1 MIRVMCVDD
10 QVLLR
15 ESLLYML
22 EKTEGIE
29 PVDGG
34 KDGYEAID
42 NCKKYHPDVILMDI
56 RMGEGI
62 DGIETTRRIKAL
74 YPSVKVIILTTFE
87 EKTDI
92 FKAIEYNADGYVVK
106 DTKPEELVLAI
117 QSVANNLFVMHK
129 SVIAVVK
136 DELIE
141 TKTREENS
149 INAVSDYDLSNMEIR
164 IIKLMVDGK
173 SNKEIAGELNF
184 TEGTIKN
191 KVSKM
196 LSKLDLKDR
205 TQVAVFAIKHNLI

>member
-1 MIRVMCVDD
+1 MIKVMCVDD

-15 ESLLYML
+15 ESLIYML
-22 EKTEGIE
+22 DKTEGIE
-29 PVDGG
+29 PLDGG
-34 KDGYEAID
+34 NNGYEAIE

-56 RMGEGI
+56 RMEPGL
-62 DGIETTRRIKAL
+62 DGIETTRRIKSL
-74 YPSVKVIILTTFE
+74 YPSIKVIILTTFE

-92 FKAIEYNADGYVVK
+92 FKAIEYNADGYIVK

-117 QSVANNLFVMHK
+117 RSVDNNLFVMHK
-129 SVIAVVK
+129 SVIAAVK
-136 DELIE
+136 DEIVDSK
-141 TKTREENS
+141 TKEENTL
-149 INAVSDYDLSNMEIR
+149 NTVSDYDLSNMEIR

-196 LSKLDLKDR
+196 LSKLNLKDR